1 MSIQFHKR
9 HSAFSELKHYCPL
22 AGEHD
27 YMEVTEWS
35 NGEGYDI
42 TVSSKQGEQRF
53 SLTHGEIALLQVLL
67 KIQPG
72 DQNDTT
78 L

>member
-27 YMEVTEWS
+27 FMEVTEWS
-35 NGEGYDI
+35 NGDGYDV
-42 TVSSKQGEQRF
+42 TVSTKRGDQHF
-53 SLTHGEIALLQVLL
+53 SLTYGEIDLLQVLL
-67 KIQPG
+67 KIQYG
-72 DQNDTT
+72 DQNDTA